1 MPHAL
6 TRDILSAIEDHMFW
20 VAILFILVALI

>member
-6 TRDILSAIEDHMFW
+6 TRDILGAIEDHMFW
-20 VAILFILVALI
+20 VAVLLILIASI